1 MKDKD
6 MLGFILIEI
15 FLALGIAWGYW
26 KDYKLIEYGLLVY
39 FVINT
44 LAILLKLANSKK
56 DNDGD
61 RQ

>member
-15 FLALGIAWGYW
+15 FLVLGIAWGYW